1 MPDLFNITGRIQQ
14 IFKNYSLNIKRDKK
28 GNITE
33 TLTVSNDDT
42 KNISS
47 LEELRSNLLSFYP
60 DRKSSSGFDIIM
72 SKQIKLED
80 VQRICQRMVRKKHKC
95 MDIIKALDGF
105 VPNPNPNS

>member
-1 MPDLFNITGRIQQ
+1 MADPFNITGRIQQ
-14 IFKNYSLNIKRDKK
+14 IFKNYSLDIKRDKK

-33 TLTVSNDDT
+33 ILIVSNDHMRAIDSIERLW
-42 KNISS
+42 KK
-47 LEELRSNLLSFYP
+47 LSNHY
-60 DRKSSSGFDIIM
+60 FDHDF
-72 SKQIKLED
+72 KVKD